1 VQDPDLDAGA
11 LIVRR
16 SFLPNLNIQKDY
28 VMSFRTKAPLLATAA
43 LVSAFGLQGTAHAN
57 AFYLEEQSARG
68 AGRAFSGEGADT
80 GPDSLWWN
88 PAAIAGIE
96 ENSVSLAASAILPKG
111 DVVDNGT
118 VIRRP
123 GQNFVPITGNRL
135 ARDPINKG
143 VVPSGSFAFRLG
155 DRVAIGMAVTS
166 PFSFTTNY
174 DADSWTRYSA
184 DKTRLRT
191 IDVQPSIGVV
201 VTDWLRVGG
210 ALNVE
215 YTDATLSNA
224 LPNILASQ
232 ADGRQ
237 ELKGDGWD
245 FGWTAGVQLHN
256 DFATVGISY
265 KSSIEH
271 TLKGDLN
278 VTGLV
283 GPLAAGN
290 ESLSGVKA
298 RFNTP
303 GQVIVAGRFRA
314 TQALTLNA
322 QVVAYSWNK
331 FDTIDLGAPVNQQIP
346 ENYRESWSLAGGF
359 DYAVTPKATFRAGV
373 KRAVTPTQDTQR
385 DARVPDANRWVY
397 AAGGSYQLSPRF
409 GIDAGVNYVD
419 FSDET
424 IDRPTIAAGSTIITN
439 GRLENAH
446 AVVLSLGGR
455 FSF

>member
-1 VQDPDLDAGA
+1 
-11 LIVRR
+11 
-16 SFLPNLNIQKDY
+16 
-28 VMSFRTKAPLLATAA
+28 MSFRTKAPLLAATA

-96 ENSVSLAASAILPKG
+96 ESEATIAASAVLPKG
-111 DVVDNGT
+111 DVVDTGT

-123 GQNFVPITGNRL
+123 GQSFVPITGNRT

-143 VVPSGSFAFRLG
+143 VVPTGAFAFRLN
-155 DRVAIGMAVTS
+155 DRVAIGLAVTS
-166 PFSFTTNY
+166 PFSFTTDY
-174 DADSWTRYSA
+174 DDDSWTRYSA
-184 DKTRLRT
+184 DKTKLVT
-191 IDVQPSIGVV
+191 IDIQPSIGVV

-224 LPNILASQ
+224 LPNILATQ

-237 ELKGDGWD
+237 ELKGNGWD
-245 FGWTAGVQLHN
+245 LGWTAGVQLHN

-265 KSSIEH
+265 KSSIQH

-283 GPLAAGN
+283 GALAAGN
-290 ESLSGVKA
+290 ESISGVKA

-322 QVVAYSWNK
+322 QVVAYSWDK
-331 FDTIDLGAPVNQQIP
+331 FDTIDLGAPVNLQIP
-346 ENYRESWSLAGGF
+346 EGYRDSWSLAGGF
-359 DYAVTPKATFRAGV
+359 DYAISPKATFRAGV
-373 KRAVTPTQDTQR
+373 KRAVTPTQDGQR
-385 DARVPDANRWVY
+385 DARVPDSNRWVY
-397 AAGGSYQLSPRF
+397 AAGGSYQLTPRI

-419 FSDET
+419 FADTT
-424 IDRPTIAAGSTIITN
+424 IDRATIAAGSTILTS
-439 GRLENAH
+439 GRLENAS

-455 FSF
+455 VKF

>member
-1 VQDPDLDAGA
+1 
-11 LIVRR
+11 
-16 SFLPNLNIQKDY
+16 
-28 VMSFRTKAPLLATAA
+28 MSFRTKAPLLATAA

-68 AGRAFSGEGADT
+68 TGRAFSGEGADT
-80 GPDSLWWN
+80 GADSMWWN

-96 ENSVSLAASAILPKG
+96 ENEATIAASAILPKG
-111 DVVDNGT
+111 DVIDTGT
-118 VIRRP
+118 LIRRP
-123 GQNFVPITGNRL
+123 GQTFAPITGNRV

-143 VVPSGSFAFRLG
+143 VVPTGAFAMRLG
-155 DRVAIGMAVTS
+155 DRVAIGVAVTS
-166 PFSFTTNY
+166 PFSFTTDY

-184 DKTRLRT
+184 DKTKLLT
-191 IDVQPSIGVV
+191 VDIQPSIGVV

-224 LPNILASQ
+224 LPNVSAAL

-283 GPLAAGN
+283 GPLAVGN
-290 ESLSGVKA
+290 ESISGVKA

-322 QVVAYSWNK
+322 QVVAYSWGK

-346 ENYRESWSLAGGF
+346 ETYRDSWSLAGGF
-359 DYAVTPKATFRAGV
+359 DYAVSPKATFRAGV
-373 KRAVTPTQDTQR
+373 KRAVTPTQDGLR

-397 AAGGSYQLSPRF
+397 AAGGSYQLTPRF
-409 GIDAGVNYVD
+409 AVDAGVNYVD
-419 FSDET
+419 FKDTT
-424 IDRPTIAAGSTIITN
+424 IDRATIAAQSTIITN
-439 GRLENAH
+439 GRLENAS

-455 FSF
+455 VKF